1 MKTISFRNVDI
12 TDGFWKTKQDM
23 VKNTTV
29 HAVYNRFCD
38 THRFSALDCSW
49 REVDGEESKP
59 HIFYDSDVAKWL
71 EGACCILSKE
81 KNDVL
86 QKIVD
91 ECVEKII
98 NNADSNGYFNSHFL
112 ATRPSARF
120 TNRDHHELY
129 CLGHLIEASIAYKHT
144 TGKDNFLK
152 AMCKY
157 ADYVK
162 KVFVDDK
169 TSLFTT
175 PGHPELE
182 LALVKLYE
190 ETGEKKYLELACF
203 FVENHGLHKETLN
216 PEHPHFAGKY
226 NMDEMP
232 LRERKT
238 IDGHCVRAVYLMT
251 GVADV
256 AKHTN
261 DKSLTELCE
270 KMFKSCTERRM
281 YITGGIG
288 STYMGEAFTADFH
301 LPPRQAYTET
311 CAAIGL
317 VYFANR
323 MLNLFND
330 SKYADIIE
338 KVMYNGLL
346 SGVSLDGKSFFY
358 ENPLEVDPEF
368 NDVATATSQ
377 RERFP
382 SPKRSEVFDCSC
394 CPPNM
399 VRFIPSVGDYIYGTD
414 DDVIYVNQYMTS
426 TSSFDGVTVTQKTS
440 YPSDGTIAINING
453 QNKKVALRIPSW
465 CKSFT
470 LNKNYTMENGYAVV
484 DDLQGEILL
493 SLDMPV
499 TLIRANRRVHDTAG
513 RVAVTRGPVVYCL
526 EEADNGKDL
535 RSVRIDRK
543 REFAISDSE
552 FLLPSIITK
561 GLKEKESDI
570 LYSDA
575 AFEYDEV
582 DLKFIPYYAFANRGV
597 CEMLIWVLQ
606 K

>member
-71 EGACCILSKE
+71 EGACYILSKE

-91 ECVEKII
+91 DSVEKII
-98 NNADSNGYFNSHFL
+98 KNADENGYFNSHFL
-112 ATRPSARF
+112 TVRPSARF
-120 TNRDHHELY
+120 TNRFEHELY
-129 CLGHLIEASIAYKHT
+129 CLGHLIEASIAYRHA
-144 TGKDNFLK
+144 TGKDNFLR

-157 ADYVK
+157 ADYVDRI
-162 KVFVDDK
+162 FVQEK
-169 TSLFTT
+169 SALFTT

-190 ETGEKKYLELACF
+190 ETGLKKYLDLAVF
-203 FVENHGLHKETLN
+203 FVENHGHRKESLD
-216 PEHPHFAGKY
+216 PSKPYFMGKY

-256 AKHTN
+256 AKHTK
-261 DKSLTELCE
+261 DSSLAELC
-270 KMFKSCTERRM
+270 KRLFDNCTQRRM

-301 LPPRQAYTET
+301 LPSRRAYTET

-317 VYFANR
+317 VYFASR
-323 MLNLFND
+323 MMMLDTN

-358 ENPLEVDPEF
+358 ENPIEVDPEF

-377 RERFP
+377 RDRYP
-382 SPKRSEVFDCSC
+382 SPNRSEVFGCSC

-399 VRFIPSVGDYIYGTD
+399 VRFIPSVGDYIYSTD
-414 DDVIYVNQYMTS
+414 ENTVYVNQYIDS
-426 TSSFDGVTVTQKTS
+426 TSSFDGVEILQKTA
-440 YPSDGTIAINING
+440 YPSDG
-453 QNKKVALRIPSW
+453 KVSITAKLDGKRLALRIPAW

-470 LNKNYTMENGYAVV
+470 VNKAYTMENGYAVIHNT
-484 DDLQGEILL
+484 DGDILIDF
-493 SLDMPV
+493 DMPV
-499 TLIRANRRVHDTAG
+499 TLIRANRRVHNTAG

-535 RSVRIDRK
+535 RSVRIDRN

-597 CEMLIWVLQ
+597 CEMLIWVLS
-606 K
+606 